1 MHPTK
6 SLFFAACF
14 ALGCSGGEKSIAIIN
29 TAPAV
34 SLESPE
40 EGEIFDEGEVV
51 TFVALVEDSES
62 DPDELDLE
70 WTSDLDG
77 LLSELTR
84 PSDDGQTTFATAAL
98 SEGLHTIT
106 LKATDPRGK
115 IGSDYMTVGIEN
127 DCLADPDCDFDEDTY
142 TEEDGD
148 CNDDDSSIHPD
159 AEEVDNGVDDNCDGF
174 IDEGTD
180 AFDDDGDG
188 YTENQGDCDDEDA
201 DISPVAEEVA
211 DGIDNNCDLVTD
223 EGTDV
228 FDDDGDGYTES
239 EGDCNDDDSSIH
251 PEAAEIDNGVD
262 DNCDGFIDEGTDEY
276 DDDGDGFSED
286 EGDCDDYDD
295 TVHPDAEEVCD
306 DDIDND
312 CDGVNPDEDADEDG
326 WSSCEGDCNDADE
339 GISPDAA
346 EVCDVLDVD
355 ENCNGVSEELGAT
368 GGEIFYADDDDDGFG
383 DSDFTIDAC
392 EAPAGYVSNDDDCDD
407 SLPGVSPDAVEA
419 CDGMDTDCDGSID
432 EAGAVG
438 ETAWY
443 YDGDGDDFGSV
454 STMGCDAPAGYVATP
469 GDCDDTRA
477 DVNPDGTE
485 VCDPSDDDEDC
496 DGTSEESG
504 ATGEQWWYDD
514 GDADSYGDAGDST
527 YQCDAP
533 VGHVD
538 NDDDCNDGSYSINPS
553 ADEVC
558 DGIDH
563 DCDGEDTEIDAIGC
577 VDYHYDGDEDTYGL
591 ADDYLCICE
600 SGEIENYTVAA
611 SDVVSDGD
619 DCCDIDWHSKPG
631 ALYLATPNEC
641 GSYDRNCDGTTEKR
655 WTYNA
660 ECESPYGTSLCGVG
674 ASGWYYSSDPSCGYS
689 APWLTDCDHNDDG
702 SWLDPTDDYCEV
714 DTESKTQQCR

>member
-1 MHPTK
+1 MHPTN

-211 DGIDNNCDLVTD
+211 DGIDNNCDLTID

-228 FDDDGDGYTES
+228 YDDDGDGFTEE

-251 PEAAEIDNGVD
+251 PEAAEIDNDVD

-558 DGIDH
+558 DGVDH
-563 DCDGEDTEIDAIGC
+563 DCDGEDTEIDAVGC

-689 APWLTDCDHNDDG
+689 APWLTDCDHNDG
-702 SWLDPTDDYCEV
+702 PSWWDPTDDYCEV

>member
-6 SLFFAACF
+6 GLFFAACF
-14 ALGCSGGEKSIAIIN
+14 ALGCSGGDKSIAIIN

-148 CNDDDSSIHPD
+148 CNDDDRSIHPD
-159 AEEVDNGVDDNCDGF
+159 AEEVENGVDDNCDGF

-211 DGIDNNCDLVTD
+211 DGIDNNCDLTID

-228 FDDDGDGYTES
+228 YDDDGDGFTEE

-286 EGDCDDYDD
+286 DGDCDDYDD
-295 TVHPDAEEVCD
+295 AVHPDAEEVCD

-392 EAPAGYVSNDDDCDD
+392 EAPPGYVSNDDDCDD

-438 ETAWY
+438 ETTWY

-485 VCDPSDDDEDC
+485 VCDAADADEDC

-514 GDADSYGDAGDST
+514 GDGDSYGDAGDST

-558 DGIDH
+558 DGVDH
-563 DCDGEDTEIDAIGC
+563 DCDGEDTEIDAVGC

-689 APWLTDCDHNDDG
+689 APWLTDCDHNAG
-702 SWLDPTDDYCEV
+702 PSWWDPTDDYCEV

>member
-1 MHPTK
+1 MHPTNI
-6 SLFFAACF
+6 LFFAACF
-14 ALGCSGGEKSIAIIN
+14 AFGCSGGDKSIAIIN
-29 TAPAV
+29 TAPSVAFQ
-34 SLESPE
+34 SPE
-40 EGEIFDEGEVV
+40 EGQSFDEGEVV
-51 TFVALVEDSES
+51 TFVALVDDSES
-62 DPDELDLE
+62 EPDELDLE

-77 LLSELTR
+77 LLSELTT

-98 SEGLHTIT
+98 SEGVHTIT

-127 DCLADPDCDFDEDTY
+127 DCLAESDCDFDEDGY
-142 TEEDGD
+142 TEEEGD
-148 CNDDDSSIHPD
+148 CDDNDDERNPD
-159 AEEVDNGVDDNCDGF
+159 MEEIYNGIDDNCDDV

-180 AFDDDGDG
+180 AYDDDGDG
-188 YTENQGDCDDEDA
+188 YTEIEGDCDDEDA

-211 DGIDNNCDLVTD
+211 DGIDNNCDLVVD
-223 EGTDV
+223 EDTDV
-228 FDDDGDGYTES
+228 YDDDGDGYTEE

-251 PEAAEIDNGVD
+251 PEAEEIDNGVD

-286 EGDCDDYDD
+286 DGDCDDYDD
-295 TVHPDAEEVCD
+295 AVHPDAEEVCD

-339 GISPDAA
+339 DISPDAA

-355 ENCNGVSEELGAT
+355 ENCNGESEELGAT
-368 GGEIFYADDDDDGFG
+368 GGETFYADDDDDGFG

-419 CDGMDTDCDGSID
+419 CDGMDTDCDGFVDEDGALGATTWYADADADSFGDRYETID
-432 EAGAVG
+432 ACEAL
-438 ETAWY
+438 Y
-443 YDGDGDDFGSV
+443 
-454 STMGCDAPAGYVATP
+454 GYVSNDD
-469 GDCDDTRA
+469 DCDDSLPG
-477 DVNPDGTE
+477 VSPDAVE
-485 VCDPSDDDEDC
+485 ACDGMDTDC
-496 DGTSEESG
+496 DGFVDEDG

-558 DGIDH
+558 DGTDH
-563 DCDGEDTEIDAIGC
+563 DCDGEDTEIDAVGC
-577 VDYHYDGDEDTYGL
+577 MDYHYDYDEDGYGVI
-591 ADDYLCICE
+591 DDYLCICSE
-600 SGEIENYTVAA
+600 GEVALYTVPA
-611 SDVVSDGD
+611 SEVSVDTD
-619 DCCDIDWHSKPG
+619 DCCDIDWSSKPG
-631 ALYLATPNEC
+631 AGWATSTNWC
-641 GSYDRNCDGTTEKR
+641 GSWDEDCDGDVEYQYNNAYEECDDLGCSPEHTSGG
-655 WTYNA
+655 WT
-660 ECESPYGTSLCGVG
+660 G
-674 ASGWYYSSDPSCGYS
+674 ARASCGYNEWYL
-689 APWLTDCDHNDDG
+689 ADCNTAWTDMPWPLPDLPHCA
-702 SWLDPTDDYCEV
+702 EE
-714 DTESKTQQCR
+714 TEARQQKCK